1 MEPFMTTLGE
11 RIKDLR
17 KKARMSQ
24 KELALKVGVE
34 GGSLGNWERD
44 NREPSISYIAEI
56 NEVLKPILGD
66 NLFYLI
72 TGKRPEEH
80 INAITIKSS
89 YISREVVLDR
99 TEKFLSDMDL
109 MREIRIVGKMD
120 DVVKAFAD
128 SVLKEPANNLVENG
142 MMSGG

>member
-1 MEPFMTTLGE
+1 MNTLGG
-11 RIKDLR
+11 RIKELR

-44 NREPSISYIAEI
+44 NREPSFSYVFEI

-72 TGKRPEEH
+72 TGKKPEEH
-80 INAITIKSS
+80 VNAITIKSS

-109 MREIRIVGKMD
+109 LREIRIVGKMD
-120 DVVKAFAD
+120 DVIKAYAD
-128 SVLKEPANNLVENG
+128 SVLKEPANAQLESGIV
-142 MMSGG
+142 SGG

>member
-1 MEPFMTTLGE
+1 MTTLGE